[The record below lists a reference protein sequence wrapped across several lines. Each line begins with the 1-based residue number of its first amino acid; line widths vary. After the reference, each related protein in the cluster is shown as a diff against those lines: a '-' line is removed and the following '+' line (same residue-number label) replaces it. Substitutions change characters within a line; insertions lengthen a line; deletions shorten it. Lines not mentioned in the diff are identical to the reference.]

1 MVISLPV
8 NTIERS
14 KNCVR
19 SCGPIPIFGWPICF
33 WDSFICTKVNSDEA
47 LAEFT
52 SAKQLETNGDILA
65 GMGYTLGRLNRH
77 VEARQILAEVMELR
91 HSGYIQAVIVALV
104 HLGLGETDEA
114 FCVARQSLRR
124 TRAVGDRNES

>member
-1 MVISLPV
+1 MYMGQF
-8 NTIERS
+8 R
-14 KNCVR
+14 
-19 SCGPIPIFGWPICF
+19 
-33 WDSFICTKVNSDEA
+33 EA

-77 VEARQILAEVMELR
+77 AEARQILAEVMELR

-114 FCVARQSLRR
+114 FAWLDKACEERAQWATEMKVDPAFDGLRSDARFGQLLQRMGL
-124 TRAVGDRNES
+124 AQ